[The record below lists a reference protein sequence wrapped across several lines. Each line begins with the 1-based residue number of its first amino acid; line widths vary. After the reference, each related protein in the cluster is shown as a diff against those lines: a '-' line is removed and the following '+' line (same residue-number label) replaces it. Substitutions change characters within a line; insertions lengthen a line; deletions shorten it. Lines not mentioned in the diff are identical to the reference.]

1 MFSRLVTLFSF
12 CILLASCIK
21 STDNPGCTYTESTIV
36 VPASEMTSL
45 QVVVGLTTLLQFFIP
60 AVFIMK
66 LVLQAPERNPGSLLN
81 CYRKICRLF
90 NQWF

>member
-45 QVVVGLTTLLQFFIP
+45 QAYFTVTVEQTAGVTVPVP
-60 AVFIMK
+60 AALI
-66 LVLQAPERNPGSLLN
+66 S
-81 CYRKICRLF
+81 
-90 NQWF
+90 